1 MKVFALTTIESR
13 KMLHHHS
20 SLCRF
25 LVQSCERHVSDNCTC
40 CWLLGLKCNFT
51 QGWLTLETNLTC
63 SLISLNRRGRAAA
76 SPATH
81 CLSTLVS
88 GDSFLK
94 LMCLA
99 FVYSHIL
106 SIQLMFSQIFRK
118 LQIDVFLICLSHFFG
133 SCKLICLSF
142 VYHIFGRC
150 KLMCFSFVSRILEV
164 ANLTINFMCRS
175 FDFHIFGSCKL
186 MCVSFVS
193 YSFWYSG
200 SWKFW
205 HMQKNEKKEKMK
217 KKKKM
222 R

>member
-88 GDSFLK
+88 GDSFLNF
-94 LMCLA
+94 MW
-99 FVYSHIL
+99 
-106 SIQLMFSQIFRK
+106 
-118 LQIDVFLICLSHFFG
+118 FL
-133 SCKLICLSF
+133 F
-142 VYHIFGRC
+142 VYHIFGSC
-150 KLMCFSFVSRILEV
+150 KLMCLSFVSHILEV
-164 ANLTINFMCRS
+164 ANLTINFMCLS
-175 FDFHIFGSCKL
+175 FVFHIFGSCKL

-205 HMQKNEKKEKMK
+205 HMQKNEKKEKKWK
-217 KKKKM
+217 KRKKM